1 MCRLWW
7 LWTRLVYAVPVLPRP
22 RHGRDRAHGP
32 RADTTTGAGGNDCG
46 GACTPA
52 RDSQCLCACA
62 HPHHVVRSIVGGRF
76 TRCKCKPV
84 SAWRV
89 AGWRMGVDG
98 SLRESRDRT
107 KGKRP
112 RKEQRL
118 VTIIYDYRYLGGRKK
133 LTLITELFST
143 YMELLYR
150 VSRGKTGKR
159 DYRHRR
165 SGERLVDCHG
175 SRLRAYQS
183 PHLRYASRFI
193 VRYLPLRT
201 GSNPRLLHDSVPR
214 LPPSLF
220 AGM

>member
-1 MCRLWW
+1 MERMEQWK
-7 LWTRLVYAVPVLPRP
+7 VAVI
-22 RHGRDRAHGP
+22 HG
-32 RADTTTGAGGNDCG
+32 
-46 GACTPA
+46 
-52 RDSQCLCACA
+52 
-62 HPHHVVRSIVGGRF
+62 
-76 TRCKCKPV
+76 
-84 SAWRV
+84 
-89 AGWRMGVDG
+89 
-98 SLRESRDRT
+98 
-107 KGKRP
+107 
-112 RKEQRL
+112 
-118 VTIIYDYRYLGGRKK
+118 YRYLGGRKK

-159 DYRHRR
+159 DDRNRR

-193 VRYLPLRT
+193 LRYLPMRT

-220 AGM
+220 ASMECGTELA